1 MTKPVFV
8 DLNGSTARIDPQCS
22 ATSNIRL
29 TVVSEHAYDGETGQ
43 IIDRGQVVE
52 IYITADQADELAE
65 ALRKGRQP

>member
-8 DLNGSTARIDPQCS
+8 DLNGSTARIDPQRG

-29 TVVSEHAYDGETGQ
+29 TVVSEQAYDGETGQ